1 MAKIIVY
8 VKAEDLM
15 NKDAKIYVAGHS
27 GMVGSSVV
35 RCLNAHGYNNL
46 VLRTSKE
53 LDLTRQPDVEQFFA
67 AERPE
72 YVYLA
77 AARVGGIMAN
87 NTYRA
92 EFIYTNFMIQSNVI
106 HSAWSSGVK
115 KLLFF
120 SSSCVYPRMCSQP
133 MKEDDLMTGP
143 LEKTNEPYAMAKLSG
158 MFMCRAYNEQYQTRF
173 ISVIPTNLYG
183 PNDNYDPEQSHLI
196 AALIQKFHL
205 AKINN
210 EPQVTL
216 WGTGSPRREIMHVD
230 DAAEA
235 SLFLMENWEGDDPVN
250 IGWGVDLKITEIAG
264 IISDAIGYQG
274 ELCFD
279 AKMPDGTPRK
289 LLDMT
294 KLNGLGWKGKTPL
307 NRGIEN
313 AYHWYLQHMASL

>member
-1 MAKIIVY
+1 
-8 VKAEDLM
+8 M

-27 GMVGSSVV
+27 GMVGSAVV
-35 RCLNAHGYNNL
+35 RCLNAHGFKNL